1 MWDATETD
9 FRNGLANL
17 ILSTRTNLFRL
28 GEHQFKNMF
37 SNLRLITV
45 VSCSFFLLGSAF
57 GQRAAI
63 EVEVK
68 GVDGRPSKAAEVR
81 IERQDKKTRPLI
93 ATTDQR
99 GRLTAN
105 ELENGTYKLT
115 AVVEGGIQSSQ
126 IVKTQANKPLRVAF
140 DMRNTPAVTSKPKKR
155 YVWVQ
160 AETGTRIGG
169 HWVEAD
175 ENVSA
180 AGGPSARNI
189 ETLSGRALE
198 HAQYGSGTA
207 GGGR

>member
-1 MWDATETD
+1 MKHHFKFAFVVCCAMVVLLQNSRAATV
-9 FRNGLANL
+9 
-17 ILSTRTNLFRL
+17 
-28 GEHQFKNMF
+28 Q
-37 SNLRLITV
+37 
-45 VSCSFFLLGSAF
+45 
-57 GQRAAI
+57 AAI
-63 EVEVK
+63 EAEVT

-81 IERQDKKTRPLI
+81 IERQDKKSAPIVMKTDKRGHLV
-93 ATTDQR
+93 ATNLPAGVYT
-99 GRLTAN
+99 LTA
-105 ELENGTYKLT
+105 T
-115 AVVEGGIQSSQ
+115 VEGGIQSSQ